1 MYGERIKEIRENAQM
16 TQAQMALVLGTN
28 QQSISRYE
36 NEQIEPNIEMIVRI
50 CKKFDVT
57 ADYLLGLSE
66 Y

>member
-28 QQSISRYE
+28 QQSINRYE
-36 NEQIEPNIEMIVRI
+36 KEQIEPNIEMIVRI

>member
-16 TQAQMALVLGTN
+16 TQAQMALILGTN

-36 NEQIEPNIEMIVRI
+36 KEQIEPNIEMIVRI